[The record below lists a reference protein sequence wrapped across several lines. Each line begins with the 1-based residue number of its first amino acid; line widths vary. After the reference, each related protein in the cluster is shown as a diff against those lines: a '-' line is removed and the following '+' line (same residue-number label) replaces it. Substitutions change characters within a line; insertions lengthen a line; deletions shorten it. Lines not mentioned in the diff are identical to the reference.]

1 MPVNLSIKSV
11 PDALVERL
19 RARASRNNRSL
30 QGELITILE
39 ESTGL
44 RTNSMGTEEAIG
56 KLRQLD
62 FQTKADSVEFVRKD
76 RDKARGR

>member
-19 RARASRNNRSL
+19 RVRASRNNRSL

-39 ESTGL
+39 ESTGF
-44 RTNSMGTEEAIG
+44 RSSSMGTEEAIA
-56 KLRQLD
+56 KLRQQD
-62 FQTKADSVEFVRKD
+62 FRTRTDSVTFVRKD
-76 RDKARGR
+76 RDKSRGR

>member
-19 RARASRNNRSL
+19 RARATSNNRSL
-30 QGELITILE
+30 QGELMTILE

-44 RTNSMGTEEAIG
+44 RNSGMSTEEAIA
-56 KLRQLD
+56 KLRQQD
-62 FQTKADSVEFVRKD
+62 FKTQADSTAFVRKD
-76 RDKARGR
+76 RDKSRGR